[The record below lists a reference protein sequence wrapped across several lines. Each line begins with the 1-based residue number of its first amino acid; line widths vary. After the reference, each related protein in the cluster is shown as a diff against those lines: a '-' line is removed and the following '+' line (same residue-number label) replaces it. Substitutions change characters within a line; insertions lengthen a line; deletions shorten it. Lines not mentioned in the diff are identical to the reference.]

1 MVSHCHKSLFVPLFS
16 LFIIHLYLLFMLQ
29 ISSDDVFKTTK
40 QLAVH
45 KEMLHIIY
53 LTTKHIV
60 YTPTLYFS
68 IFLPPL
74 LFHMQYRRLLP
85 VR

>member
-29 ISSDDVFKTTK
+29 ISSDEVFKTTK

-60 YTPTLYFS
+60 YTLLFISPYFFLRSFS
-68 IFLPPL
+68 ICSIEDS
-74 LFHMQYRRLLP
+74 Y
-85 VR
+85 